1 MSRSS
6 YEPICDPEAEQAF
19 LGSILVAPEVM
30 GRIANL
36 IAPADFYQGAHGR
49 IYKAM
54 LDLYGRGEPVDLVT
68 VSGHLKERGALE
80 GGGGDGGASSPLRP
94 GTAAPGFYI
103 IPYTVMMTE

>member
-80 GGGGDGGASSPLRP
+80 GVGGAVMVGRHPPCALGPLRR
-94 GTAAPGFYI
+94 GFTSSHT
-103 IPYTVMMTE
+103 PL